1 MLNVILLFAAVFAAL
16 GVLFALLI
24 KFRSKINPT
33 LFVWLIIP
41 LGVFEVNLLIVTLML
56 LMFL

>member
-1 MLNVILLFAAVFAAL
+1 MLNVILLFSAVVVVL
-16 GVLFALLI
+16 GVVFALLL
-24 KFRSKINPT
+24 KFRAKINPT

-41 LGVFEVNLLIVTLML
+41 LGVFEVNLVIVTLML

>member
-1 MLNVILLFAAVFAAL
+1 MLNVILLFAAVFVAL